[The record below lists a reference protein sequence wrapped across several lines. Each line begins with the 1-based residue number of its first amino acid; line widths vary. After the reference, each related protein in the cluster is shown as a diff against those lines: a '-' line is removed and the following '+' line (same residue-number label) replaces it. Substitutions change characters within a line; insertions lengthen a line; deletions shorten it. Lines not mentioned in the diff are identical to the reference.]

1 MSEAILGLSAFY
13 HDSAAALLVDGQ
25 IVAAAQEERF
35 TRKKHDPAF
44 PANALAYVMAES
56 GLRLS
61 DLAAVAF
68 YDKPYL
74 KFERLLETYHGFAP
88 RGLRSFIAAMPVW
101 IKEKLMMRTM
111 LKDELAKVGDGDPPV
126 LFPEH
131 HLSHAASAFYPS
143 PFPEAAILTVDGVG
157 EWATS
162 TIGFGRGRELTIL
175 RELQFPHSLGL
186 LYSAFTYYTG
196 FKVNSGEYKL
206 MGLAPYGNPDAE
218 QVQRFKSL
226 ILDELVDLREDG
238 SLLLNMDY
246 FDFATG
252 LTMCRDDKWESLFG
266 VPRRARET
274 LLDQRHMDLALA
286 IQQATEEIVLRLAE
300 TAKQLTG
307 ADYLVMA
314 GGVALNCVANGK
326 LIRRGTFKDIWIQPA
341 AGDAGGALGAAL
353 AAWHIWQGKPRP
365 VPNPQ
370 MDNMAGSYLGPEFGA
385 DDILRVA
392 RRHRAPYQH
401 YPDYADLVRDVAAL
415 LAQGQVVGWFQGRM
429 EWGPRALGN
438 RSILGDPRHP
448 EMQKRLNLKIKY
460 REGFRPFAPS
470 VLHEETANYFE
481 LDRPSP
487 YMLLVAPVNEA
498 RRNPLPPGYDNLE
511 LFDRLYH
518 LRSDVPAITHVDYSA
533 RIQTVHRETNERYW
547 LLIRAFKEQTGCG
560 LIVNT
565 SFNVRGE
572 PIVCT
577 PEDAYQCFMRT
588 EMDYLV
594 MGDYRFDKQ
603 DQPAWQEAKDW
614 RTEFELD

>member
-111 LKDELAKVGDGDPPV
+111 LRDELAKVGDGDPPV

-274 LLDQRHMDLALA
+274 LLDQRHMNLALA

-300 TAKQLTG
+300 TAKKLTG

-353 AAWHIWQGKPRP
+353 AAWHIWQGQDAPGAQSPDGQHGRLLP
-365 VPNPQ
+365 G
-370 MDNMAGSYLGPEFGA
+370 AG
-385 DDILRVA
+385 IR
-392 RRHRAPYQH
+392 
-401 YPDYADLVRDVAAL
+401 
-415 LAQGQVVGWFQGRM
+415 GR
-429 EWGPRALGN
+429 
-438 RSILGDPRHP
+438 
-448 EMQKRLNLKIKY
+448 
-460 REGFRPFAPS
+460 
-470 VLHEETANYFE
+470 
-481 LDRPSP
+481 
-487 YMLLVAPVNEA
+487 
-498 RRNPLPPGYDNLE
+498 
-511 LFDRLYH
+511 
-518 LRSDVPAITHVDYSA
+518 
-533 RIQTVHRETNERYW
+533 
-547 LLIRAFKEQTGCG
+547 
-560 LIVNT
+560 
-565 SFNVRGE
+565 
-572 PIVCT
+572 
-577 PEDAYQCFMRT
+577 
-588 EMDYLV
+588 
-594 MGDYRFDKQ
+594 
-603 DQPAWQEAKDW
+603 
-614 RTEFELD
+614 